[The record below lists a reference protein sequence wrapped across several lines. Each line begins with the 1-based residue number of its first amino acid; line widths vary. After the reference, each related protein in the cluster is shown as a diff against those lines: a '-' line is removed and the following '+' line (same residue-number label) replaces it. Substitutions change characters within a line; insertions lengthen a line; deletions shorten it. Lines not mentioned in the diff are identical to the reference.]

1 MKKIFYP
8 DFELNIDNF
17 TIKYLNYNDVYS
29 ISKYYLSNFVHF
41 SNSMPKRTKEFYAVD
56 NIYSILKDEIFQRDN
71 KKGLRLY
78 IIDNNFKIK
87 ENLSIN
93 ENSLELDEIKII
105 GDLSLYNINLD
116 NNYASLSYEID
127 KAYTSKGIMSKV
139 FSSFVRYLLK
149 ENSEASFLKQL
160 IAFIPVDNYKSRQF
174 CINNG
179 FDYYT
184 TLEKYGEINNE
195 IKDHF
200 VFIKNLEILNK

>member
-41 SNSMPKRTKEFYAVD
+41 TNSMPKRTRDFYSVD
-56 NIYSILKDEIFQRDN
+56 NIYSILKDEIQQREN
-71 KKGLRLY
+71 NKGLRLY
-78 IIDNNFKIK
+78 IIDNSFKNK

-105 GDLSLYNINLD
+105 GDLSLYNINLN

-139 FSSFVRYLLK
+139 FKSIISYLINENK
-149 ENSEASFLKQL
+149 EVSFLKQL

-174 CINNG
+174 CENNG
-179 FDYYT
+179 FDYFT
-184 TLEKYGEINNE
+184 TLENYGEINNE

-200 VFIKNLEILNK
+200 VFIKNLDILNK